1 MEVKQRREGVKNSEI
16 IWFRVQGT
24 LPLSSSSAI
33 PCFPLSLSP
42 LLPAR
47 GTLKIIDLGAAADLR
62 VGINYNPSEFLLD
75 PR

>member
-1 MEVKQRREGVKNSEI
+1 MSGS
-16 IWFRVQGT
+16 F
-24 LPLSSSSAI
+24 A
-33 PCFPLSLSP
+33 FP
-42 LLPAR
+42 ADR